1 MKLSVQ
7 VTGTPDPE
15 VEWQKD
21 GKPIRDGRR
30 VKVDKGKDGV
40 YSVTIPRAET
50 ADQGDY
56 SCTAKNKAGK
66 ALCSAKLTVEGIYT
80 SVQFTCHFPEIL
92 RLGASYEQQWIS
104 VAISEL
110 L

>member
-40 YSVTIPRAET
+40 YSVRIPRAET
-50 ADQGDY
+50 ADQGEY

-66 ALCSAKLTVEGIYT
+66 ASCSAKLTVEGIK
-80 SVQFTCHFPEIL
+80 HFCAVYLSFSRNIKARCQL
-92 RLGASYEQQWIS
+92 
-104 VAISEL
+104 
-110 L
+110 